1 MTCSSSF
8 PGTGQYVILKRDR
21 SQPKLMVLAATKLGH
36 KCLKLEAGKG
46 CRGIFKEIQRYLC
59 QEICPKNSSGW
70 YCQKNSKKMESWT
83 PPVSVS
89 SAVHFCRSRAHGE
102 SSHSWSLTHHSEI
115 LWKTHIQGHQP
126 EAVAESSCVFD
137 LKKLQKSSKAG
148 RLSLLPHLHNCC
160 SWPILSS
167 TIDIILLYSTTTAP
181 RSYLSRFDSKR
192 GSNKERQT
200 NI

>member
-21 SQPKLMVLAATKLGH
+21 SQPKLMVLAATKPEH
-36 KCLKLEAGKG
+36 KCLKLESGKG
-46 CRGIFKEIQRYLC
+46 CRGTFKEIQRYLC

-70 YCQKNSKKMESWT
+70 YCQRNSKKMESWT
-83 PPVSVS
+83 PTVSVS

-126 EAVAESSCVFD
+126 EAVAESSCVFG
-137 LKKLQKSSKAG
+137 LRSSRRVQ
-148 RLSLLPHLHNCC
+148 RLEVFHFCLTSTLAALGPFSVPLLILFSFTAQSLLQDL
-160 SWPILSS
+160 I
-167 TIDIILLYSTTTAP
+167 
-181 RSYLSRFDSKR
+181 
-192 GSNKERQT
+192 
-200 NI
+200 